1 MRRNNST
8 RKPFIWPNQ
17 IQSLSIRNV
26 SLCRRSD
33 ALICPVSQLR
43 FVSSHSSRLPSVTQS
58 RYGSQFTFWSDML
71 YYGTI
76 QLNLKKLE
84 RLNLRSHFRNFFS
97 LFVLRWCSDNKIAA
111 HGTTKII
118 LRSTNSADVFSHQ
131 KNRVFFRM
139 RHRKWIY
146 W

>member
-1 MRRNNST
+1 
-8 RKPFIWPNQ
+8 
-17 IQSLSIRNV
+17 
-26 SLCRRSD
+26 
-33 ALICPVSQLR
+33 
-43 FVSSHSSRLPSVTQS
+43 
-58 RYGSQFTFWSDML
+58 ML

-131 KNRVFFRM
+131 KNRVFFQNATQEMNLLVKQRLETTTKEPAAIVFETGLWQPQRVYYQSNYRYLFDARDAM
-139 RHRKWIY
+139 HTK
-146 W
+146 